1 MSRNFE
7 RALLLLAGVL
17 AGVFGVV
24 LLRGGLPATRS
35 VASLEDQKRCAE
47 QAQAFFRQ
55 VQQDDANWPDADLV
69 QNRYDP
75 ASGVCFVRVSSYKTS
90 DPVDQFRDE
99 VADAFTGR
107 EYAEALIYQG
117 GAAPGVA
124 FCWVLDGS
132 GQPQSC
138 KTSEEYLHLIDRYLP

>member
-35 VASLEDQKRCAE
+35 VASLENQKRCAE

-107 EYAEALIYQG
+107 EYAIGMHVKLICSGLSVALLCINCQ
-117 GAAPGVA
+117 
-124 FCWVLDGS
+124 LS
-132 GQPQSC
+132 S
-138 KTSEEYLHLIDRYLP
+138 LHRL